1 MSSVDDVIG
10 DTDRD
15 SECMPLQSKATPG
28 RVQPGQKVKG
38 GNSGVR
44 VTEPRVRERDAG
56 LVMTDRQTDMFI
68 PGPFPDVLLSCLWLL
83 TFLLTPC
90 LNSNYTATQYLVLIF
105 CL

>member
-28 RVQPGQKVKG
+28 WVQPRVKGQKAKG

-44 VTEPRVRERDAG
+44 VTEPRGRERDAG
-56 LVMTDRQTDMFI
+56 LVMTDRQ
-68 PGPFPDVLLSCLWLL
+68 VHSRSLSCCPVCGSL
-83 TFLLTPC
+83 P
-90 LNSNYTATQYLVLIF
+90 F
-105 CL
+105 C

>member
-56 LVMTDRQTDMFI
+56 LVMTDRQTGSFQV
-68 PGPFPDVLLSCLWLL
+68 PFLMSCCPVCGSL
-83 TFLLTPC
+83 P
-90 LNSNYTATQYLVLIF
+90 F
-105 CL
+105 C